1 MNRQTFDTSETT
13 CYIYLKLKI
22 LYNKKL
28 AQAISF
34 MEKQF

>member
-1 MNRQTFDTSETT
+1 MDRHTFDTSETT
-13 CYIYLKLKI
+13 CYIYLELKI
-22 LYNKKL
+22 LYNKEL